1 MSRSTSARRNRA
13 SGAFTLIELLAVVS
27 IILLL
32 LSMLM
37 PSMGQMRQ
45 IARETQC
52 LSNLKQLGAAV
63 MSHAS
68 DREGQLTHYANMPEC
83 VADGQANGAWN
94 TYGWFKWAVVPF
106 HSLMLSYY
114 SINNGYYC
122 GAAFA
127 YREKFIRDARAF
139 YCPADNRRH
148 AVLDKTDPNW
158 SDGGFFAN
166 GEPGKVWMSYY
177 FNPMQI
183 FRLSDVFTQRLGGGY
198 SVTEY
203 PLHYTPAAGVLMM
216 DPIIIQDGSARD
228 GSLQFHN
235 QKWNMVHYD
244 GHADKRQSAELVARL
259 AAGVR
264 VDEDWTKFD
273 ENIKLLCPT
282 NR

>member
-1 MSRSTSARRNRA
+1 MSGSNSMRSARRTE
-13 SGAFTLIELLAVVS
+13 AFTLIELLAVVS

-32 LSMLM
+32 MSLLL

-52 LSNLKQLGAAV
+52 LSNLKQLGTAV

-68 DREGQLTHYANMPEC
+68 DREGQISIYANMAEC
-83 VADGQANGAWN
+83 VADGQANAAWN
-94 TYGWFKWAVVPF
+94 YYGWFKWGVVPF
-106 HSLMLSYY
+106 HTLMMSYY
-114 SINNGYYC
+114 SVNNGYYC
-122 GAAFA
+122 GSSFI

-139 YCPADNRRH
+139 YCPSDSRRH
-148 AVLDKTDPNW
+148 AVLDRNDPNW

-177 FNPMQI
+177 YNPMQI

-203 PLHYTPAAGVLMM
+203 PLHHTPAAGVLMM
-216 DPIIIQDGSARD
+216 DPIIATDQSSRD
-228 GSLQFHN
+228 GTLQYHN
-235 QKWNMVHYD
+235 RKWNIAHYD
-244 GHADKRQSAELVARL
+244 GHADKRGSDELAARL
-259 AAGVR
+259 AAGVN
-264 VDEDWTKFD
+264 VGEDWARFD